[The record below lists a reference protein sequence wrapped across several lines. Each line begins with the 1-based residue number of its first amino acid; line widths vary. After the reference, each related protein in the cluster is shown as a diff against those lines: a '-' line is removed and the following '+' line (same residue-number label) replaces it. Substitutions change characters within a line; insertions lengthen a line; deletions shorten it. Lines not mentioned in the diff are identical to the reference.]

1 MQLPDT
7 QTNLGSNEDQLIE
20 FWNSVSSPVKDVVG
34 QWYCAVFQNND
45 VCWKSL
51 KTFLLEKN
59 GPVAHSELD
68 CLKPQVGNNCI
79 LGSYSEN
86 ETDLYMFKIEN
97 VFGGP
102 LAFSLPP
109 KKRAWSF
116 PDLNKVKGLNRSII
130 REEQVKL
137 NLQD

>member
-1 MQLPDT
+1 M
-7 QTNLGSNEDQLIE
+7 
-20 FWNSVSSPVKDVVG
+20 
-34 QWYCAVFQNND
+34 
-45 VCWKSL
+45 
-51 KTFLLEKN
+51 
-59 GPVAHSELD
+59 AHSELD

-86 ETDLYMFKIEN
+86 ETDLYMFKIED

-102 LAFSLPP
+102 QAFTLPP